1 MKQSEGVN
9 PADLIGDAL
18 RVLKRLAAPGTR
30 LVWRSNYYA
39 LTGTG
44 RAGRALQVQP
54 PMVDAMRRRD
64 WLVGERNGDFV
75 LSEVGLGWLRRAMES
90 DDPFSAQHRDLAGGE
105 TPRADGTHALVT
117 INEAESPLTRLH
129 VQRDAQ
135 GVPLIDETQLMAG
148 ERLRRDFTLAQ
159 LEPRMAVDLTAPVVA
174 GRRGANHDELSD
186 IAVAARQRF
195 SRALAMLGPG
205 LSDIAIDVCCHLKE
219 LKKAQSA
226 QGWPDSAALVVFKL
240 ALDRL
245 AVHYGLVVTGAGRRT
260 RAWCA
265 AAEND
270 AQMDSAEGKKTA
282 RDPGA

>member
-1 MKQSEGVN
+1 MKRAEDVN

-18 RVLKRLAAPGTR
+18 RVLKRLTGPGTR

-54 PMVDAMRRRD
+54 ATVDAMRRRE
-64 WLVGERNGDFV
+64 WLTGERNGDLV
-75 LSEVGLGWLRRAMES
+75 LSDTGRGWLKHAMAGG
-90 DDPFSAQHRDLAGGE
+90 DPFAARHRELSVGE
-105 TPRADGTHALVT
+105 TTRADGTQALVS
-117 INEAESPLTRLH
+117 INEGESPLTRLH
-129 VQRDAQ
+129 AQRDAR
-135 GVPLIDETQLMAG
+135 GVPLIDDVQVMAG

-174 GRRGANHDELSD
+174 GRRGANQGEISD

-195 SRALAMLGPG
+195 SRAIAALGPG
-205 LSDIAIDVCCHLKE
+205 LSDVAIDVCCHLKE
-219 LKKAQSA
+219 LRKAESTQD
-226 QGWPDSAALVVFKL
+226 WPDSAALIVFKL

-245 AVHYGLVVTGAGRRT
+245 ASHYGFTVTAASRRT
-260 RAWCA
+260 RAWRSDDDRA
-265 AAEND
+265 DTGNE
-270 AQMDSAEGKKTA
+270 KKSA